1 MSPEPECPVCAT
13 NDALQEASDTIQEW
27 KEQMDALWRMTFRPR
42 GFVPTTLD
50 LREVARSGEGAPFP
64 VYEADAVIRRA
75 RRMDWELY
83 PAGRGW
89 SWWKGAAGPAY
100 MEGIT
105 FATRYASRR
114 LAAHAFARGLVDARV
129 GKP

>member
-1 MSPEPECPVCAT
+1 MSAE
-13 NDALQEASDTIQEW
+13 
-27 KEQMDALWRMTFRPR
+27 MDALWRMTFRPR
-42 GFVPTTLD
+42 GFHSTTLD
-50 LREVARSGEGAPFP
+50 LRKVAAVGSPSTAQFSAS
-64 VYEADAVIRRA
+64 EAEAVIRRA